1 MIRVSIVE
9 DDRATREGYVKLLRH
24 APDIV
29 CIGAYAGAKE
39 AMREIPNLLPDVVLM
54 DINLG
59 RDSGIDCVAKLKQ
72 QSGRSLGDCIVVVVD
87 LMNMQTAQRV
97 ADCVAKLKQSHPQ
110 LEILMLTTYDDSE
123 LIFDS
128 LRVGASGYLLK
139 RAPAEEI
146 IAAITDVREG
156 GSPMSM
162 QIARRVVSHFREA
175 RQPAGEMEQ
184 LTKRENEILALLA
197 KGLPYK
203 QIAEQLSI
211 SASTVHGHLHAIYAK
226 LHVQSRTE
234 AVVKYLGR

>member
-9 DDRATREGYVKLLRH
+9 DDRATREGYLKLLRH
-24 APDIV
+24 APDVV
-29 CIGAYAGAKE
+29 CIGAYASGKE
-39 AMREIPNLLPDVVLM
+39 AMRQIPNLLPDVVLM

-59 RDSGIDCVAKLKQ
+59 SDSGIDCAARLKHQ
-72 QSGRSLGDCIVVVVD
+72 
-87 LMNMQTAQRV
+87 
-97 ADCVAKLKQSHPQ
+97 HPP

-139 RAPAEEI
+139 RATAEEI
-146 IAAITDVREG
+146 IAAIKEVRAG

-162 QIARRVVSHFREA
+162 QIARRVVSHFQQI
-175 RQPAGEMEQ
+175 RQPVSEVDQ
-184 LTKRENEILALLA
+184 LTKREKEILALLA

-203 QIAEQLSI
+203 QIAAQLSI
-211 SASTVHGHLHAIYAK
+211 SPSTVHGHLHAIYAK

-234 AVVKYLGR
+234 AVVKYLGRRED